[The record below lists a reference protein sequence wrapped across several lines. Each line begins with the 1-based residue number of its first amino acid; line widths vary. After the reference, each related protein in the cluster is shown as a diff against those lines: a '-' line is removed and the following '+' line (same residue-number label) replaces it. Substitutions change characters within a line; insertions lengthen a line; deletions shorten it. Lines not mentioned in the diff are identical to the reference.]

1 MKIDFRNI
9 NYLKLGNTKQ
19 RKIHNIITK
28 YQLFEILNDY
38 KPILVGT
45 IPINIDI
52 EESDVDIILQAHN
65 LKELTQLLLKS
76 FAQFAQ
82 FRLSTFSNGALTSNF
97 MLEDTLIEIYAT
109 DIDTEKQNGYL
120 HMIKEYEILQ
130 ARNDSFKMEIIKL
143 KKQGIKTEP
152 AFCKLLNI
160 SGDPYVELLN
170 YIVQ

>member
-1 MKIDFRNI
+1 
-9 NYLKLGNTKQ
+9 
-19 RKIHNIITK
+19 
-28 YQLFEILNDY
+28 
-38 KPILVGT
+38 
-45 IPINIDI
+45 
-52 EESDVDIILQAHN
+52 
-65 LKELTQLLLKS
+65 
-76 FAQFAQ
+76 
-82 FRLSTFSNGALTSNF
+82 

>member
-19 RKIHNIITK
+19 RKIHKIITK

-82 FRLSTFSNGALTSNF
+82 FRLSTFSNG
-97 MLEDTLIEIYAT
+97 
-109 DIDTEKQNGYL
+109 
-120 HMIKEYEILQ
+120 
-130 ARNDSFKMEIIKL
+130 
-143 KKQGIKTEP
+143 P
-152 AFCKLLNI
+152 
-160 SGDPYVELLN
+160 
-170 YIVQ
+170 

>member
-19 RKIHNIITK
+19 RKTHKIITK

-65 LKELTQLLLKS
+65 LKKLTQLLLKS

-82 FRLSTFSNGALTSNF
+82 FRLSTFNNGALTSNF

-130 ARNDSFKMEIIKL
+130 ARKDSFKMEIIKL